1 MSPLSTRTALAALP
15 ALLIALGCAAAAH
28 AAQPPVLLGTAEP
41 FAVLGAG
48 TVTNTGGST
57 VNGDLGL
64 HPGTAITGFLP
75 EQVTGG
81 RHAGDAAAKRA
92 HTDLTGAYE
101 DAVSRPA
108 SRVLPPDA
116 GGLRLR
122 PGVYKTGTVASL
134 GLTGNLTLDAK
145 GDPRAVFIFQIESTL
160 TTAGDSSVSLAGGAQ
175 ACNVFWQVGSSATLG
190 SRTALKGDVLA
201 LASISATDGVTVD
214 GRLLARNGAVT
225 LINDTVKRPTCSGTA
240 GPLSGLGP
248 VTGPIRGGRPGPL
261 VEILGV
267 PGSRRAGTR
276 RRAGRASCTS
286 RDFTARISI
295 VEPTGLRSVKVKLD
309 GKVVK
314 RTTKPRFSLR
324 VGARRMRAGSHRLT
338 VIARDRAN
346 HRSVAKRVFARCAA
360 GR

>member
-1 MSPLSTRTALAALP
+1 MALAALP
-15 ALLIALGCAAAAH
+15 ALLIALGCAAAAQ
-28 AAQPPVLLGTAEP
+28 AAQPPVLLGAAEP

-48 TVTNTGGST
+48 TVTSTGGST

-81 RHAGDAAAKRA
+81 RHVGDAVAKRA

-116 GGLRLR
+116 GGLRLG

-190 SRTALKGDVLA
+190 SSSVLKGDVLA

-225 LINDTVKRPTCSGTA
+225 LINDTVKPSKCAKA

-267 PGSRRAGTR
+267 PGSRRAGAR

-314 RTTKPRFSLR
+314 RTTKARFSLR
-324 VGARRMRAGSHRLT
+324 VGARRMRVGGHRLT

-346 HRSVAKRVFARCAA
+346 HRSVAKRAFARCAA